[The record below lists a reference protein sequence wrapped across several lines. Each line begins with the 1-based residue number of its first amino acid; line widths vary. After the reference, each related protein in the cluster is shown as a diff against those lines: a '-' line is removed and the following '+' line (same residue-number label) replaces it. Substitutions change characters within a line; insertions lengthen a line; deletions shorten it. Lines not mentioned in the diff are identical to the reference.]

1 MQPYPYNTPNACQGW
16 LAHGRPGSDAVPMM
30 RLRQAGDGA
39 MLAEFSDRLDPAA
52 IAQVRALDVALN
64 AAPPEGLIE
73 TMPSL
78 RSLLVLHDPL
88 RLSARRLTALL
99 EGLLQHLGDVTI
111 HAAEWLIPVC
121 YDTEFALDLAE
132 VASTKGMT
140 EAEVIRRHSTA
151 TYTAIAVG
159 SFPGLPYLGGLDPA
173 LVLPRRVPPR
183 LLVPAGTVAIALE
196 MSNIYPQST
205 PGGWNILG
213 RTPVPLFNPSWPA
226 PSLLS
231 PGDIVRHRPM
241 PRAEYDALLA
251 GFADGSLA
259 PQQACAA

>member
-1 MQPYPYNTPNACQGW
+1 
-16 LAHGRPGSDAVPMM
+16 MM

-52 IAQVRALDVALN
+52 VAEVRALDVALN
-64 AAPPEGLIE
+64 TAAPEGLIE
-73 TMPSL
+73 TMPCL

-99 EGLLQHLGDVTI
+99 EDLAQHLDDV
-111 HAAEWLIPVC
+111 HLQAVEWLIPVC
-121 YDTEFALDLAE
+121 YEPEFALDLAE
-132 VASTKGMT
+132 VAATKGMT
-140 EAEVIRRHSTA
+140 EAEVIHRHTSA

-159 SFPGLPYLGGLDPA
+159 SFPGLPYLAGLDPM

-183 LLVPAGTVAIALE
+183 ILVPAGTVAIALE
-196 MSNIYPQST
+196 MSNIYPQAT

-213 RTPVPLFNPSWPA
+213 RTPVPLFNPGWEA

-231 PGDIVRHRPM
+231 PGDIIRHRAM
-241 PRAEYDALLA
+241 PRPEYDALLA
-251 GFADGSLA
+251 GFSDGTLH
-259 PQQACAA
+259 PREVCAA

>member
-1 MQPYPYNTPNACQGW
+1 
-16 LAHGRPGSDAVPMM
+16 MM

-52 IAQVRALDVALN
+52 VAQVRALDVALGA
-64 AAPPEGLIE
+64 AAPDGLIE
-73 TMPSL
+73 TMPCL

-99 EGLLQHLGDVTI
+99 EGLADHLDEVEIT
-111 HAAEWLIPVC
+111 AAHWLIPVC
-121 YDTEFALDLAE
+121 YEGEFALDLAE
-132 VASTKGMT
+132 IAATKGMA
-140 EAEVIRRHSTA
+140 EAEVVARHSA
-151 TYTAIAVG
+151 ASYTAIAVG

-196 MSNIYPQST
+196 MSNIYPQAT

-213 RTPVPLFNPSWPA
+213 RTPVPLFDPHREN

-241 PRAEYDALLA
+241 QRDEYDAWA
-251 GFADGSLA
+251 QDFADGSRSPIESCRA
-259 PQQACAA
+259 

>member
-1 MQPYPYNTPNACQGW
+1 VASRAALAKPAQGGDPA
-16 LAHGRPGSDAVPMM
+16 LMM

-39 MLAEFSDRLDPAA
+39 MLAEFSDRLDPRAVA
-52 IAQVRALDVALN
+52 DVRALDVALN
-64 AAPPEGLIE
+64 DAAPDGLIE

-88 RLSARRLTALL
+88 RLSARRLRALL
-99 EGLLQHLGDVTI
+99 EGLADNLADIAIIGRQ
-111 HAAEWLIPVC
+111 WLIPVC
-121 YDTEFALDLAE
+121 YEAEFALDLAE
-132 VASTKGMT
+132 VAATKGMSMD
-140 EAEVIRRHSTA
+140 EVVRRHVSA

-183 LLVPAGTVAIALE
+183 ILVPAGTVAIALE
-196 MSNIYPQST
+196 MSNIYPQAT

-213 RTPVPLFNPSWPA
+213 RSPVPLFNPGWEA

-231 PGDIVRHRPM
+231 PGDILRHRAM

-251 GFADGSLA
+251 GFGDGSLLPHETCRA
-259 PQQACAA
+259 